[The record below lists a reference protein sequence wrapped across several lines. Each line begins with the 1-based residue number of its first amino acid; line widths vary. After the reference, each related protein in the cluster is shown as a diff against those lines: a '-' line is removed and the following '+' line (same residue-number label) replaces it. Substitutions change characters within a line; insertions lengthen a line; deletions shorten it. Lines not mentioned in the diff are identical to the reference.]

1 MRIGI
6 LLLAALLVGPG
17 APAAPARDGDGSQ
30 AADSAR
36 PLTID
41 LRMGLTALRS
51 LIDAHL
57 SSVMSSLRAVS
68 VTDEVRSGDWGRM
81 KDLLVEVMKGEV
93 PSVILYIR
101 PDGSYFTTELGL
113 TDKNV
118 KDRPYFARLASG
130 GEVVGDLVVSRS
142 TGKNVAVL
150 AIPMMKDGAFV
161 GAIGASVFLDRL
173 SERLAGEIALPGDMV
188 FYALNDRGET
198 ALHSDPKWLLAKPV
212 NLRSETL
219 ALSVWD
225 ILDKKEGITRYEF
238 EGQDKVVAFTVSALT
253 GWHVVLGLAT
263 AKK

>member
-1 MRIGI
+1 MTSLLVAI
-6 LLLAALLVGPG
+6 LCAWMGASAALPV
-17 APAAPARDGDGSQ
+17 DGDEGQ
-30 AADSAR
+30 AADLAR

-41 LRMGLTALRS
+41 IRMGLTALRS

-57 SSVMSSLRAVS
+57 SSVMSSLRAAAVS
-68 VTDEVRSGDWGRM
+68 EEVRSGDWSRM
-81 KDLLVEVMKGEV
+81 KALLVEIMKGEV

-130 GEVVGDLVVSRS
+130 REVVGDLVVSRS
-142 TGKNVAVL
+142 TGKNAAVL
-150 AIPMMKDGAFV
+150 AIPLKKDGAFV

-173 SERLAGEIALPGDMV
+173 SERLAAEIALPPDMV

-238 EGQDKVVAFTVSALT
+238 EGQDKVVAFTVSPLT
-253 GWHVVLGLAT
+253 GWRVVLGLAT
-263 AKK
+263 PVK